1 MQLKKLLIIRFSS
14 IGDIVLTTPIIRCT
28 KQQLPNTQIHF
39 VTKEAFKSILS
50 FNPSIDKLHTFK
62 EDVSEIYD
70 QLRDEKF
77 DVIIDLH
84 NNLRSLRLKNKL
96 NVKSYSFDKLNLK
109 KFLAVYFK
117 RISLL
122 PNKHIVNRY
131 FSAVEAIGVKDD
143 GKGLD
148 FFIEETQEINLP
160 ETFNESFNGKFVAI
174 VAGGSYFTKKIPLS
188 KLIQICEKVKLPI
201 IITGGKEDVF
211 TGEELKIRFPKIIN
225 ACGQF
230 TINQSA
236 SIIKQ
241 AEWVITSD
249 TGLMHIAAAFNK
261 KIISL
266 WGNTILEFGMGPYL
280 PNKDNKVL
288 EVKNLGCR
296 PCSKLGF
303 QKCPKGHFKCMND
316 IDISELSELSQ
327 K

>member
-1 MQLKKLLIIRFSS
+1 
-14 IGDIVLTTPIIRCT
+14 
-28 KQQLPNTQIHF
+28 
-39 VTKEAFKSILS
+39 
-50 FNPSIDKLHTFK
+50 
-62 EDVSEIYD
+62 
-70 QLRDEKF
+70 
-77 DVIIDLH
+77 
-84 NNLRSLRLKNKL
+84 
-96 NVKSYSFDKLNLK
+96 
-109 KFLAVYFK
+109 VYFK
-117 RISLL
+117 QISLL

-131 FSAVEAIGVKDD
+131 FSAIEAIGVKDD

-148 FFIEETQEINLP
+148 YFIDDTQKINLS
-160 ETFNESFNGKFVAI
+160 EKFNESFNGKFVAI
-174 VAGGSYFTKKIPLS
+174 VVGGSYFTKKIPVS

-201 IITGGKEDVF
+201 IITGGKEDAF
-211 TGEELKIRFPKIIN
+211 IGEELKGRFPEIIN

-266 WGNTILEFGMGPYL
+266 WGNTIPEFGMGPYL
-280 PNKDNKVL
+280 PNKDNKIL

-303 QKCPKGHFKCMND
+303 KKCPKGHFKCMNN
-316 IDISELSELSQ
+316 IDVSELIDLS
-327 K
+327 